1 MAIKEFMIQK
11 YDIHNY
17 THLYIIGIKW
27 KKQVIACVVTSAVL
41 EKIVTLDRAS
51 RGEGYSIRFKPNM
64 KTRMYI
70 LRNAL
75 ETFKICSVD
84 ELERVAKTEVGKRTN
99 RGSAFEK
106 LVTEYFG
113 QEWCKDSVP
122 FTEAGDIEING
133 KAYQIKYEGATFCN
147 EKQLRGLE

>member
-1 MAIKEFMIQK
+1 MLTMMVQK
-11 YDIHNY
+11 YDEKSY
-17 THLYIIGIKW
+17 THNYIIGIKW
-27 KKQVIACVVTSAVL
+27 KKQIIACVVTSAIL
-41 EKIVTLDRAS
+41 DRIVTLDHAS
-51 RGEGYSIRFKPNM
+51 RGGGYSIRFKPNM

-75 ETFKICSVD
+75 ATYKICSVD
-84 ELERVAKTEVGKRTN
+84 ELERVAREEVGKQTN

-113 QEWCKDSVP
+113 QEWRKDSVP
-122 FTEAGDIEING
+122 FIEAGDIEVNG
-133 KAYQIKYEGATFCN
+133 KAYQIKFEGATFCN

>member
-1 MAIKEFMIQK
+1 MLATIMIQK
-11 YDIHNY
+11 YGLHNY

-27 KKQVIACVVTSAVL
+27 KKQIIACVVTSAIL
-41 EKIVTLDRAS
+41 DRIVTLDHAS

-84 ELERVAKTEVGKRTN
+84 ELERVAKTEVGKQTN
-99 RGSAFEK
+99 WARMA
-106 LVTEYFG
+106 
-113 QEWCKDSVP
+113 
-122 FTEAGDIEING
+122 
-133 KAYQIKYEGATFCN
+133 
-147 EKQLRGLE
+147 